1 MSSIK
6 TAELNL
12 VDEYFRGDEKG
23 YVLDFSNRTMAE
35 FFQLEFDV
43 DLYGGDYEG
52 EGRSKAARLRCFL
65 KTVDDS
71 SAANVLKRLM
81 NYRAAMARKPRTN
94 SRPLAEGQ
102 ILAIVSR
109 LKSGNETTGTPPAPV
124 FNRIKFEA
132 LRDRLNQMWDMDAH
146 PRGYAF
152 EAYLKDLFDAFQLKA
167 RRPFSLVGEQIDGS
181 FELKGEIYL
190 LEAKWA
196 KEQIGS
202 NELRSFQGKVED
214 KAAWTR
220 GLFVSFGGFTDVG
233 LQAFGRGRKVVCL
246 EGRDIYEA
254 LDRNI
259 PIDAMLDRK
268 VRWAAETGQPFI
280 PVRELY
286 PPNG

>member
-12 VDEYFRGDEKG
+12 VDEYFRGDGKG

-43 DLYGGDYEG
+43 DLYGCAYEA
-52 EGRSKAARLRCFL
+52 EGTSKAAHLRCFL
-65 KTVDDS
+65 KAVDDTT
-71 SAANVLKRLM
+71 AACVLKRLM
-81 NYRAAMARKPRTN
+81 EYRASMPRQPHNEHT
-94 SRPLAEGQ
+94 PLAEGQ
-102 ILAIVSR
+102 ILAIIAR
-109 LKSGNETTGTPPAPV
+109 FECGNGTAGTLPAPV
-124 FNRIKFEA
+124 FNRIKFEE
-132 LRDRLNQMWDMDAH
+132 LRDRLDRMWAMDAH

-167 RRPFSLVGEQIDGS
+167 RRPFSLIGEQIDGS
-181 FELKGEIYL
+181 FELKGETYL
-190 LEAKWA
+190 LEAKWTR
-196 KEQIGS
+196 EQIGS
-202 NELRSFQGKVED
+202 NELRSFQGKIED

-233 LQAFGRGRKVVCL
+233 LSSFGRGKRVVCM
-246 EGRDIYEA
+246 EGRCIYES

-259 PIDAMLDRK
+259 PIDVLLDRK
-268 VRWAAETGQPFI
+268 VRRAAETGRPFI
-280 PVRELY
+280 PLRELF